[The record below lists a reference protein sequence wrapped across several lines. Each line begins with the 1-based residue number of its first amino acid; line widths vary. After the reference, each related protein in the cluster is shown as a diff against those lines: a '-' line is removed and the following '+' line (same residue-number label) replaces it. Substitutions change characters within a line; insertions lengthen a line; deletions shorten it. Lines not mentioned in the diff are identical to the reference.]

1 MKLEMNA
8 QFSAAVVIGLA
19 LLSGCANTS
28 EGPRFSWYD
37 GWRKGTVTAV
47 GEGSVFTDKLAEEC
61 KKFQSTLPSRY
72 ATITYRPT
80 KNSVWLTVPISADA
94 SLKLGDSVY
103 VNVLDCNKR
112 VERRSN

>member
-47 GEGSVFTDKLAEEC
+47 GEGSVFLADRIESQIFVAPELVTQGL
-61 KKFQSTLPSRY
+61 FQIVAFNVKT
-72 ATITYRPT
+72 TY
-80 KNSVWLTVPISADA
+80 
-94 SLKLGDSVY
+94 
-103 VNVLDCNKR
+103 
-112 VERRSN
+112 